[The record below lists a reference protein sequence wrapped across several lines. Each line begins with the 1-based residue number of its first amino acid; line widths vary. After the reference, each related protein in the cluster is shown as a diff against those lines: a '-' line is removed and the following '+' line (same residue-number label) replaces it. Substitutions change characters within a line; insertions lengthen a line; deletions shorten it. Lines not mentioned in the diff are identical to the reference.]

1 MKKIYKVL
9 GLGLIALALVVGVG
23 AGSAS
28 AALTLADL
36 AVTSDGALTITG
48 SAAGVITLGS
58 MTYTPATSPT
68 RDVFVMGT
76 SGNNAT
82 LRVFSDNLTAL
93 AIQGLSSA
101 NDAAPSA
108 AVNGFSG
115 IFTSTAYS
123 PNGTS
128 GNANGN
134 GTVQTRFVVGSG
146 SDELDL
152 DLSSPNAIL
161 VRATDPT
168 NINTASAGVVK
179 VQSLT
184 NIQFH
189 ARSKSDLVSPN
200 YLSVDRVNQ
209 GVDDANIGTNN
220 TSEVT
225 LGTNSGAL
233 LLNYN
238 STTGG
243 VVFPSMT
250 DAERDATT
258 PVAGEVI
265 YNETTNLLNVYNGT
279 SWFALDQTGV

>member
-1 MKKIYKVL
+1 MKKIFK
-9 GLGLIALALVVGVG
+9 GLGSVALALSLSLASV
-23 AGSAS
+23 AS
-28 AALTLADL
+28 ADLT
-36 AVTSDGALTITG
+36 VGALTIDS
-48 SAAGVITLGS
+48 SAALNLGPTS
-58 MTYTPATSPT
+58 ATSIVLGGNMTFTPGTHPT
-68 RDVFVMGT
+68 RDTFIIGA

-101 NDAAPSA
+101 NDTPASA

-146 SDELDL
+146 STGLDL

-161 VRATDPT
+161 VRATDPNT
-168 NINTASAGVVK
+168 INTTGAGVVK

-250 DAERDATT
+250 DAERIATA

-265 YNETTNLLNVYNGT
+265 YNETSGKLNVYTGT
-279 SWFALDQTGV
+279 VWEAITSIDVGD